1 MAALL
6 RSIWFRSAIA
16 LALVATVV
24 GGLVAVQSN
33 SAGAATFQAG
43 NIISDANFYNA
54 NAMSEAEIQ
63 AFLNANEPSCGNG
76 NCLRLKR
83 TNTTS
88 RGADAMCAA
97 YQGAANEL
105 TSTIIYKVQ
114 RSCSISAK
122 ALLVILQKE
131 QSLVTMSAPS
141 DARLDRAM
149 GYACPDN
156 TAKPGWCDPAYAGL
170 YNQIYLAAWQLKRYG
185 NPPGTSNYFTWYP
198 IGVPSDVRFN
208 PTPSCG
214 SSKVTVQNKATAA
227 LYYYTPY
234 QPNANVLAGRA
245 DRDCGAYG
253 NLNFFNYYQNWFGSP
268 TGASQPFGNV
278 EGITTGVGSVSVSGW
293 AIDPDAAKT
302 PIQVHV
308 YIDGVG
314 AGALTANQRRA
325 DVGAAYP
332 SNGPD
337 HGFGGTFGIAGGQH
351 QVCLFFIDA
360 QGGPNTSAGCQT
372 VQVPTG
378 NPFGALDSVTTSGNT
393 VTLRGWAIDPDTTAS
408 IPVDVYANAQGQ
420 HATADQSRPDVA
432 KVYPAYGAAHGFQ
445 TTMTLSPGTWNVCAY
460 GINQGGGTANTGLGC
475 RSVTIVAASGNS
487 PTGVFDSA
495 TPTAGGITVRGWAF
509 DADTAGPLTVKLS
522 VGSTSSTLPTN
533 QARADVQKVYPKAG
547 ATSGFG
553 GTVTAPAGVQTI
565 CATAVNVGSGKD
577 TDLGCKTVTVLQPV
591 VDTGAVPRG
600 NVDAVTAAP
609 GGITVRGWA
618 FDSDT
623 PKTPLTV
630 TATVGGTVTKLTAD
644 TVRTDVGNAYPA
656 AGAAHGF
663 EATVPARTGP
673 TQICLSAVNTGTG
686 GDTSLGCW
694 TVTVTD
700 AGSKPIGWYDAATA
714 VPGGVRVVGWAFDP
728 DTAKPIAVRA
738 SVAGVTTVLTASGA
752 RADVPK
758 AYPAA
763 TGTTG
768 FDATV
773 PTGTGAQTVCLTAVN
788 DGKGGDTDLGCRQV
802 TVAGDP
808 GTKPRGSVDS
818 VTGVAGGIAI
828 RGWAFDQD
836 TPGTAITVKAQ
847 VGPTVTPLTA
857 NVTRS
862 DVGAAYPALGPAHG
876 FDTTVPAASGR
887 QQVCFTAV
895 NTGTGGDSS
904 LGCFTVTVP

>member
-6 RSIWFRSAIA
+6 RSIWFRGAIA

-198 IGVPSDVRFN
+198 IGVPSAVRFN
-208 PTPSCG
+208 PNAACG
-214 SSKVTVQNKATAA
+214 SSQVTVQNKATAA

-234 QPNANVLAGRA
+234 QPNANVLAGRSDSA
-245 DRDCGAYG
+245 CGAYG

-278 EGITTGVGSVSVSGW
+278 EAVTAGLGSVNVSGW
-293 AIDPDAAKT
+293 AIDPDAPTT

-314 AGALTANQRRA
+314 AGAITANQGRP

-332 SNGPD
+332 SNGPN
-337 HGFGGTFGIAGGQH
+337 HGFNATFGIAGGQH
-351 QVCLFFIDA
+351 QVCLFFIDS
-360 QGGPNTSAGCQT
+360 QGGPNTSAGCRT

-378 NPFGALDSVTTSGNT
+378 NPYGNVEEVSVSGNT
-393 VTLRGWAIDPDTTAS
+393 ATISGWAIDPDKAGPIT
-408 IPVDVYANAQGQ
+408 VDVYANGIGQ
-420 HATADQSRPDVA
+420 HTAANLDRPDVGQA
-432 KVYPAYGAAHGFQ
+432 NPLYGSAHGFRA
-445 TTMTLSPGTWNVCAY
+445 TFTLTPGSWNICAF
-460 GINQGGGTANTGLGC
+460 GINEGGGTANT
-475 RSVTIVAASGNS
+475 V
-487 PTGVFDSA
+487 
-495 TPTAGGITVRGWAF
+495 
-509 DADTAGPLTVKLS
+509 
-522 VGSTSSTLPTN
+522 
-533 QARADVQKVYPKAG
+533 
-547 ATSGFG
+547 
-553 GTVTAPAGVQTI
+553 
-565 CATAVNVGSGKD
+565 
-577 TDLGCKTVTVLQPV
+577 LGCKTVTVVAPTGNSPV
-591 VDTGAVPRG
+591 VSWEEATPTATGIKVS
-600 NVDAVTAAP
+600 
-609 GGITVRGWA
+609 GWA
-618 FDSDT
+618 FDADSAQPVQLKFRIGGTTSTVTTSLQRPDVQAAYPKANATAGFNVTLPAAAGAQTICGTVVNIGSGADRDMGCRSVTVPQPVKDTGAAPTGNLELLAPAVGGIRVAGWVYDSDT
-623 PKTPLTV
+623 PTQPVTV
-630 TATVGGTVTKLTAD
+630 TATIGGTTTKITANGN
-644 TVRTDVGNAYPA
+644 RPDVGVVHP
-656 AGAAHGF
+656 GTGSSHGF
-663 EATVPARTGP
+663 DAVVPAPTGAS
-673 TQICLSAVNTGTG
+673 QICISAVNTGTG
-686 GDTSLGCW
+686 PNTPMGCA
-694 TVTVTD
+694 TLTVTD
-700 AGSKPIGWYDAATA
+700 AGSKPVGSFEGVTG
-714 VPGGVRVVGWAFDP
+714 VVGGVRVTGWAFDP
-728 DTAKPIAVRA
+728 DTTSPIAVRA
-738 SVAGVTTVLTASGA
+738 TVAGKSTSVVTDVARTDVQARNAQAGATSGF
-752 RADVPK
+752 
-758 AYPAA
+758 AA
-763 TGTTG
+763 TI
-768 FDATV
+768 
-773 PTGTGAQTVCLTAVN
+773 PTAAGKQEVCLTAVN
-788 DGKGGDTDLGCRQV
+788 NAAGGDTDLGCRTV
-802 TVAGDP
+802 TVPVDP
-808 GTKPRGSVDS
+808 GTVPRGDVNS

-836 TPGTAITVKAQ
+836 TPSTAITVQAT
-847 VGPTVTPLTA
+847 VGSTTVPVTA
-857 NVTRS
+857 DVDRP
-862 DVGAAYPALGPAHG
+862 DVGAAYPALGAAHG
-876 FDTTVPAASGR
+876 FGATVPAASGSQR
-887 QQVCFTAV
+887 ICLTAV
-895 NTGTGGDSS
+895 NTGSGGNTS
-904 LGCFTVTVP
+904 LGCFAVTVP